1 MEATSLI
8 SLSSFAA
15 GASSLPPVLC
25 PHGNNRR
32 GLLSLTVDQ
41 QRCDNIGFI
50 SSKILSFCPKA
61 SLRGN
66 LEAVGVPT
74 SVPVRVA
81 HELLQAGHR
90 YLDVRTPE
98 EFSAGHATG
107 AINVPYMYRVGSGM
121 TKNLKFVEE
130 VSTRF
135 RKHDEI
141 IVGCQSGKRSMMA
154 ATDLLNAGFAG
165 ITDIAG
171 GFAAWRQNGLPTEP

>member
-1 MEATSLI
+1 MSCFKL
-8 SLSSFAA
+8 
-15 GASSLPPVLC
+15 G
-25 PHGNNRR
+25 
-32 GLLSLTVDQ
+32 TVTWM
-41 QRCDNIGFI
+41 
-50 SSKILSFCPKA
+50 S
-61 SLRGN
+61 
-66 LEAVGVPT
+66 
-74 SVPVRVA
+74 
-81 HELLQAGHR
+81 ELLKSSV
-90 YLDVRTPE
+90 LDMPLEPLMCLTW
-98 EFSAGHATG
+98 
-107 AINVPYMYRVGSGM
+107 M